1 MKEGIERN
9 NRRIRQ
15 RMLYTVQC
23 ACLHLKN
30 YPKNNMKRMNEM
42 KNSKNFVFKMVKKK
56 VMYCWTDYKD
66 ENSLCENLIFSNIH
80 GHFSLKFSFI
90 AQTWTMFGFFLLPL
104 SPSFS
109 MCFYFIFLFSS
120 FPDLF
125 SVVDI
130 CRTVYCYSSCKLLH
144 FAVEYVESAYTI
156 RTTCSRRAQLASST
170 ELLKQLS
177 GRGSA
182 IECGKFKFSWQI
194 HLSSL
199 RIIVLSIRLV
209 RFPFRYI

>member
-1 MKEGIERN
+1 
-9 NRRIRQ
+9 
-15 RMLYTVQC
+15 
-23 ACLHLKN
+23 
-30 YPKNNMKRMNEM
+30 
-42 KNSKNFVFKMVKKK
+42 
-56 VMYCWTDYKD
+56 MYCWIDYKD

-90 AQTWTMFGFFLLPL
+90 AQTWTMFGFFFYSLYL
-104 SPSFS
+104 SLSHFQCVFISF
-109 MCFYFIFLFSS
+109 FLFSS

-144 FAVEYVESAYTI
+144 FAVEHIESAYTI

-199 RIIVLSIRLV
+199 SEIVLSIRLV